1 MTCTSRISSPAAQ
14 LLLRCYPTAARAIA
28 TLEQRIGYTFTSQDL
43 LIEALTH
50 RSAIMELTH
59 LCDTMEQQLLKT
71 CPWNERLEFLGDSV
85 LSLSMVTWL
94 WYKGELASEGEL
106 SKAKSALVQAT
117 VLAMVARQL
126 DLAPCLI
133 LGEATAR
140 AGGRGGE
147 SMLGDALE
155 ALIGAIYLDGGFETC
170 YFFIESAFGP
180 LIKQHLHQQAFVDHK
195 TELQELVQQRFG
207 CLPDYTVVSAWGPD
221 HQKHFVVECRLKT
234 RLLGRGTG
242 PSKKKASQLAAAEA
256 LKELSS

>member
-1 MTCTSRISSPAAQ
+1 MTATAKISPAAG
-14 LLLRCYPTAARAIA
+14 LLLSYYPEAAKAIA
-28 TLEQRIGYTFTSQDL
+28 ALEPRIGYTFASQDL

-50 RSAIMELTH
+50 RSAIMELSH
-59 LCDTMEQQLLKT
+59 LGCGAKDQQLIKT

-94 WYKGELASEGEL
+94 WYNGELASEGEL
-106 SKAKSALVQAT
+106 SKAKSALVQAA
-117 VLAMVARQL
+117 VLALVARQL

-140 AGGRGGE
+140 ARKGE

-180 LIKQHLHQQAFVDHK
+180 LIKQHLHEPAFVDHK

-221 HQKHFVVECRLKT
+221 HHKHFVVECRLKT

-242 PSKKKASQLAAAEA
+242 PSKKKASQLAAAQA
-256 LKELSS
+256 LKELS